1 MTDKKLGELL
11 EELHNE
17 LSNTEA
23 VDEKGREL
31 LRALNSEIQK
41 LLDQSRDRGSDDSLL
56 ERMQDT
62 IDHFEDTHPTLT
74 LALSHIMN
82 ALNNAGI

>member
-31 LRALNSEIQK
+31 LRALNSDIQK